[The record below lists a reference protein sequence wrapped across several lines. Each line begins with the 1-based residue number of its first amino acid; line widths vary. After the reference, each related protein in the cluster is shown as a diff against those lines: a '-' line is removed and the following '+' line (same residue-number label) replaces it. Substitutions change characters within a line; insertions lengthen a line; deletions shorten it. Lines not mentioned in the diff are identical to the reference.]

1 VSFTGTVQSEPFFEG
16 TATNSGSTTTSSV
29 AIAAGSTGRRIINMP
44 GSGTLWS
51 TASTITPTVGAEIG
65 EYGIGGDEYT
75 FYGTTSEVNYI
86 DSADAKTMTASLTP
100 GTYIRWAAIVTAIL
114 PFPETIPVSVSDS
127 GVGAETIGVQANI
140 PCADTGIGSETVLP
154 EYPLTITDQGLGS
167 ESELA
172 EYYLGVQDVGLG
184 AEFVWHLKNYCRVDS
199 FDLPHVLSIRI
210 TDEAAISDEKIQDGT
225 LPRRK
230 MVGKPGRVVE
240 INGWTK
246 SQADIDAM
254 EALVEGIAHV
264 FLHPSGDS
272 FAVRVKD
279 FDPDRNVDRYNRRAY
294 RMTLVELGTW

>member
-1 VSFTGTVQSEPFFEG
+1 M
-16 TATNSGSTTTSSV
+16 A
-29 AIAAGSTGRRIINMP
+29 
-44 GSGTLWS
+44 
-51 TASTITPTVGAEIG
+51 
-65 EYGIGGDEYT
+65 
-75 FYGTTSEVNYI
+75 
-86 DSADAKTMTASLTP
+86 ASLTP
-100 GTYIRWAAIVTAIL
+100 ATYIRWAAIVTAIL
-114 PFPETIPVSVSDS
+114 RFPELVEVSESDS

-140 PCADTGIGSETVLP
+140 PCADAGVGTETVLP

-172 EYYLGVQDVGLG
+172 EYYLDVQDIGLG
-184 AEFVWHLKNYCRVDS
+184 AEFDWHLKNYCRIDS
-199 FDLPHVLSIRI
+199 FDLPHVLAIRI
-210 TDEAAISDEKIQDGT
+210 TDEAAISDKKIQDGS

-240 INGWTK
+240 INGWTD

-254 EALVEGIAHV
+254 EVLVEGIAHV

-279 FDPDRNVDRYNRRAY
+279 FDPDRNVDRYDRRLY